1 MTISQ
6 VTAVVSHLKPRFL
19 EGLAAPDVSVIL
31 SAATL
36 RRFVANSVVVHQ
48 ETAANYLFLLIGG
61 RARYFFMS
69 PEGQKSVLLWLPP
82 GEIFGG
88 AAFLSTPQD
97 YVVSTETVRDSSALM
112 WDRATIRSLAER
124 YPRLVENALLIMFD
138 YLVAYRAIHISMTS
152 HSAPQRLARVLA
164 NLASGIGHKVA
175 AGVELDVRN
184 EELAN
189 EANVT
194 PFTASRL
201 LSQWHRQGLVIKS
214 RGKVVVRS
222 PEQLAQC
229 EV

>member
-1 MTISQ
+1 MN
-6 VTAVVSHLKPRFL
+6 HLKPRFL
-19 EGLAAPDVSVIL
+19 EGLPSLDVNVIL
-31 SAATL
+31 SAATQ
-36 RRFVANSVVVHQ
+36 RRFAANSVIVNQ
-48 ETAANYLFLLIGG
+48 ETVASHLFLLVSG

-69 PEGQKSVLLWLPP
+69 PEGQKSLLLWLPP

-88 AAFLSTPQD
+88 AAFLSTQQD
-97 YVVSTETVRDSSALM
+97 YLVSTETVRDSSVLM
-112 WDRATIRSLAER
+112 WDRATIRALAER
-124 YPRLVENALLIMFD
+124 YPRLVENTLLIMFD
-138 YLVAYRAIHISMTS
+138 YLVAYRAIHISMTT
-152 HSAPQRLARVLA
+152 HSAQQRLARVLA
-164 NLASGIGHKVA
+164 NLASGIGHKVP

-201 LSQWHRQGLVIKS
+201 LSEWHRQGLVVKS

-222 PEQLAQC
+222 PEQLSLC